1 MNQGE
6 SNIDITLK
14 RVNKESYLALR
25 MDKQPHEMFFFSLQ
39 EVRKLASKI
48 IQQVHQAEVN
58 INLKSALSK
67 KD

>member
-25 MDKQPHEMFFFSLQ
+25 MDKQPHEMLFLSLQ
-39 EVRKLASKI
+39 EARKLASKI